1 MVYRLHCF
9 AKNHYFPYVKYALVK
24 NTIVNTPLYNINK
37 FKFLVVD
44 KNISWMI
51 PLTGW
56 KIVKRQI

>member
-1 MVYRLHCF
+1 VRSLHCF
-9 AKNHYFPYVKYALVK
+9 GKNHYFPYVKYALVK
-24 NTIVNTPLYNINK
+24 NAIVNTLLYNINK